1 MNFDSILQII
11 QRIEVQIAF
20 AVLIVFVI
28 LFLVIKRI
36 NIHQLKQKM
45 QAIEKRYNNVKSIP
59 LPFKLNKAVAL
70 ARVNPEILANVNDFK
85 NSFEDIQENFKSI
98 THVLAETEDAIVIGK
113 AKHAKL
119 NLIDLAQM
127 LNQIEKQVDQLN
139 SKLDSILEEE
149 NQQRGQITELKEIFR
164 HTKADLVARSVQLA
178 HSYPTLETR
187 LNDIEKA
194 FTSFEEWMYAS
205 EFAKAK
211 EKMEEIQ
218 INLDELRNWLEVLP
232 DLITLANGIIPKQMD
247 EIADYTKRL
256 MGQQV
261 YTKHLE
267 VEKNLELISETTQ
280 QDRISLSR
288 CLVKEVEEHLREN
301 QKRLSQ
307 LLTSLQKEELAH
319 DECAKTLEQVGS
331 GINEIREL
339 HHNLTE
345 HLKKDAGRFGW
356 EDLTELLNDKAKALK
371 LLETNHKQYL
381 KVVEDNSL
389 PSTTLLMN
397 LKESMQLIHN
407 TRNDLNHSSERLS
420 SARNDEERAKK
431 QLLKLHLIM
440 NEIQVKIRKFRLP
453 VISETYEGDLR
464 KSYQYVNSIA
474 KLLDEPT
481 IDIQLL
487 NATVNDAIDHI
498 YKLYNNVNNLVGT
511 VEMIENTIVYGN
523 KYRSLDS
530 DLDTQLTRAELL
542 YRNGDYTQGIK
553 VAIAAIE
560 AVQPKHFEGLI
571 QENAKSAHESYL
583 F

>member
-1 MNFDSILQII
+1 MNFDIILHYL
-11 QRIEVQIAF
+11 QRIEVQIAL

-28 LFLVIKRI
+28 VILVVKRL
-36 NIHQLKQKM
+36 NLHQLKQKM

-70 ARVNPEILANVNDFK
+70 ARVNPEILVNVNDFK
-85 NSFEDIQENFKSI
+85 NGFEDIQENFKSI
-98 THVLAETEDAIVIGK
+98 VNVLAETEDALVVGK
-113 AKHAKL
+113 TKHAKL
-119 NLIDLAQM
+119 NLLDLVQM
-127 LNQIEKQVDQLN
+127 LTQIEKQVDLLN

-149 NQQRGQITELKEIFR
+149 NQQRGQITELKELFR
-164 HTKADLVARSVQLA
+164 HTKADLTARSVQLA
-178 HSYPTLETR
+178 HSLPTLELR
-187 LNDIEKA
+187 MNDIEKA

-218 INLDELRNWLEVLP
+218 TNLSELRSWLDVLP
-232 DLITLANGIIPKQMD
+232 DLITIANGIIPKQIE
-247 EIADYTKRL
+247 EIAEYTKRL
-256 MGQQV
+256 NSNHI
-261 YTKHLE
+261 YTKHIE
-267 VEKNLELISETTQ
+267 VEKNLELISETTG

-307 LLTSLQKEELAH
+307 VLTSLQKEEVAY
-319 DECAKTLEQVGS
+319 DEVGKTLDQVGS
-331 GINEIREL
+331 SINEIREL
-339 HHNLTE
+339 HSNLTE

-356 EDLTELLNDKAKALK
+356 EDLTELLSDKLKALK
-371 LLETNHKQYL
+371 QLEVNYKQYS

-389 PSTTLLMN
+389 PASTLMMN

-407 TRNDLNHSSERLS
+407 TKNDLNHASDRLS

-474 KLLDEPT
+474 KLLDDST

-511 VEMIENTIVYGN
+511 VEMIENAIVYGN

-530 DLDTQLTRAELL
+530 ELDTQLTRAELL

-560 AVQPKHFEGLI
+560 AVQPKYFEGLI
-571 QENAKSAHESYL
+571 KENAKSAH
-583 F
+583 

>member
-1 MNFDSILQII
+1 MNFDIILQYL
-11 QRIEVQIAF
+11 QRIEVQIAL

-28 LFLVIKRI
+28 LFLVVKRF

-119 NLIDLAQM
+119 NCLDLAQM

-178 HSYPTLETR
+178 HSYPTLEAR
-187 LNDIEKA
+187 MNEIEKA

-256 MGQQV
+256 NGQQV

-267 VEKNLELISETTQ
+267 IEKNLELISETTQ

-307 LLTSLQKEELAH
+307 LLASLQKEELAH
-319 DECAKTLEQVGS
+319 EESAKTLEQVNS

-339 HHNLTE
+339 HHNLSE

-371 LLETNHKQYL
+371 LLETNYKQYI

-389 PSTTLLMN
+389 PSSTLLMN

-474 KLLDEPT
+474 KLLDENT

-511 VEMIENTIVYGN
+511 VEMIENAIVYGN
-523 KYRSLDS
+523 KYRSLDPE
-530 DLDTQLTRAELL
+530 LDTQLTRAELL

-553 VAIAAIE
+553 VAISAIE

-571 QENAKSAHESYL
+571 KENAKSAH
-583 F
+583 

>member
-1 MNFDSILQII
+1 MNFDIILQYL
-11 QRIEVQIAF
+11 QLFEVQIAL

-28 LFLVIKRI
+28 LILVVKRF
-36 NIHQLKQKM
+36 NLHQLRQKM

-70 ARVNPEILANVNDFK
+70 ARVNTEILTNVNDFK
-85 NSFEDIQENFKSI
+85 NSFEDIQENFKAI
-98 THVLAETEDAIVIGK
+98 VTILAETEDALVIGK
-113 AKHAKL
+113 TKHAKV
-119 NLIDLAQM
+119 NLLDLAQM

-164 HTKADLVARSVQLA
+164 HTKADLTARSVQLA
-178 HSYPTLETR
+178 HSLATLETR

-211 EKMEEIQ
+211 DKMEEIQ
-218 INLDELRNWLEVLP
+218 TNLTELKMWLDVLP
-232 DLITLANGIIPKQMD
+232 DLITLANGIIPKQIE
-247 EIADYTKRL
+247 EIAEYTKRL
-256 MGQQV
+256 NNNQV
-261 YTKHLE
+261 YTRHIE

-288 CLVKEVEEHLREN
+288 CLVVEVEEHLREN

-307 LLTSLQKEELAH
+307 VLSSLQKEELAH
-319 DECAKTLEQVGS
+319 EECGKTLEQVGS
-331 GINEIREL
+331 SINEIREL
-339 HHNLTE
+339 HTNLTE

-356 EDLTELLNDKAKALK
+356 EDLTELLSEKSKALK
-371 LLETNHKQYL
+371 QLETNYKQYV
-381 KVVEDNSL
+381 KVAEENSL
-389 PSTTLLMN
+389 PASTLLMN
-397 LKESMQLIHN
+397 LKESVQLIHN
-407 TRNDLNHSSERLS
+407 TRNDLNHASDRLS

-474 KLLDEPT
+474 KLLDEST

-511 VEMIENTIVYGN
+511 VEMIENAIVYGN
-523 KYRSLDS
+523 KYRSLDPE
-530 DLDTQLTRAELL
+530 LDTQLTRAELL

-571 QENAKSAHESYL
+571 KENAKSAN
-583 F
+583 

>member
-1 MNFDSILQII
+1 MNFDIILQYL
-11 QRIEVQIAF
+11 QRIEVQIAL

-28 LFLVIKRI
+28 VILVVKRL
-36 NIHQLKQKM
+36 NLHQLKQKM
-45 QAIEKRYNNVKSIP
+45 LTIEKRYNNVKSIP

-70 ARVNPEILANVNDFK
+70 ARVNPEILVNVNDFK
-85 NSFEDIQENFKSI
+85 NGFEDIQENFKSI
-98 THVLAETEDAIVIGK
+98 VNVLAETEDSLVIGK
-113 AKHAKL
+113 TKHAKL
-119 NLIDLAQM
+119 NLQDLAQM
-127 LNQIEKQVDQLN
+127 LTQIEKQVDQLN

-149 NQQRGQITELKEIFR
+149 NQQRGQITELKEMFR
-164 HTKADLVARSVQLA
+164 HTKADLTARSVQLA
-178 HSYPTLETR
+178 HSLPTLEQR
-187 LNDIEKA
+187 MNDIEKA

-218 INLDELRNWLEVLP
+218 TNLFELKTWLDVLP
-232 DLITLANGIIPKQMD
+232 DLITIANGIIPKQIE
-247 EIADYTKRL
+247 EIAEYTKRL
-256 MGQQV
+256 NSNLI
-261 YTKHLE
+261 YTKHIE
-267 VEKNLELISETTQ
+267 VEKNLELISETTG

-307 LLTSLQKEELAH
+307 VLMSLQKEEVAY
-319 DECAKTLEQVGS
+319 DEVGRTLDQVGS
-331 GINEIREL
+331 SINEIRES
-339 HHNLTE
+339 HTNLTE

-356 EDLTELLNDKAKALK
+356 EDLTELLSDKLKALK
-371 LLETNHKQYL
+371 QLEASYKQYS

-389 PSTTLLMN
+389 PASTLMMN

-407 TRNDLNHSSERLS
+407 TKNDLNHASERLS

-511 VEMIENTIVYGN
+511 VEMIENAIVYGN

-530 DLDTQLTRAELL
+530 ELDTQLTRSELL

-571 QENAKSAHESYL
+571 KENAKSAR
-583 F
+583 